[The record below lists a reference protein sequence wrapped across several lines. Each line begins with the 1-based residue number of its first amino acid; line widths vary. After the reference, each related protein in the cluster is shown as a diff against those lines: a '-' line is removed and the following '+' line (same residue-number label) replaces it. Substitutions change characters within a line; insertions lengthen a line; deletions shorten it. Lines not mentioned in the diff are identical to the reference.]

1 MLSSLTKRILKLFL
15 NHVYKE
21 FSTILSCF
29 RFMINLFTRLAM
41 QAANLFFMSVSG
53 YFQQWMIPMLL
64 FSTDLAYQKCFIMK
78 FYYEVFLFSPM
89 YQSICK
95 NVWPLIST
103 AKTYLKTSR
112 SKHAFYTFCGF
123 LFFILNICYPRPI
136 LCLANMHISE
146 AIHLGCCSSLYLS
159 HFHLTLPIKIQL
171 DLNRLVLA
179 VH

>member
-41 QAANLFFMSVSG
+41 QAANLFFISVSG

-112 SKHAFYTFCGF
+112 SLLPFETC
-123 LFFILNICYPRPI
+123 ILYILWFPLLHPEYLLSKAHSVFGEYAYFRGDPSWMLQQSVFVALSFNI
-136 LCLANMHISE
+136 A
-146 AIHLGCCSSLYLS
+146 
-159 HFHLTLPIKIQL
+159 
-171 DLNRLVLA
+171 D
-179 VH
+179 